1 MIFDASTHALP
12 LKLSTDLVVVGSGA
26 GGMAAAMAAA
36 EAGVR
41 TLLVEGG
48 EYLTPK
54 DMSQREEQM
63 FPKLLQDGGNRTSAD
78 RAVKI
83 HQGRGVGGSTLH
95 NTNLIKRIPEAIR
108 AEWTRTR
115 GLSHLPASRWTALY
129 EELEQLLRVDAVP
142 REQWNRHNLL
152 LEKACSELGWSG
164 GGLSHNRSG
173 CLGSGFCEVGCRYNA
188 KNNAF
193 KLLLPRLL
201 AAGGEVLSNCVAVRV
216 VHEGGAARGVEAVA
230 IDPVTRQVLG
240 EVEIIAKRVCL
251 SASAT
256 GTAALLLRSG
266 VRDPSGETGN
276 TLRIHPAVIAAGDFG
291 EPVKAWEGIPQTY
304 ECTEFLELDKP
315 DGHRVWVLPAFAHPV
330 GTATMV
336 PGHGATHRALMER
349 YPHLGVLT
357 AMIHDLTPGKVRPN
371 GKLGL
376 SIEYWPDEADRAE
389 LSLGLWASAKALFA
403 AGAKR
408 VLIPSRVPRV
418 LEPGDDLEWLKTM
431 PIEKGELD
439 LVAVHPMASVPMG
452 DDPQRAPV
460 GSDGK
465 HHHLQNLWVADGSL
479 FPSSIGVP
487 PQLSIYAMGLHV
499 GRSLAA

>member
-1 MIFDASTHALP
+1 
-12 LKLSTDLVVVGSGA
+12 
-26 GGMAAAMAAA
+26 
-36 EAGVR
+36 
-41 TLLVEGG
+41 
-48 EYLTPK
+48 
-54 DMSQREEQM
+54 
-63 FPKLLQDGGNRTSAD
+63 
-78 RAVKI
+78 
-83 HQGRGVGGSTLH
+83 STLH
-95 NTNLIKRIPEAIR
+95 NLNLIKRIPEAIR
-108 AEWTRTR
+108 VEWTRTR

-129 EELEQLLRVDAVP
+129 EELEQLLRVTAVP

-152 LEKACSELGWSG
+152 LEKACSELGWKG

-193 KLLLPRLL
+193 KVLLPRLL

-230 IDPVTRQVLG
+230 IDPVTRQVVG
-240 EVEIIAKRVCL
+240 EVEITAKRVCL

-256 GTAALLLRSG
+256 GTAALLLRSD

-276 TLRIHPAVIAAGDFG
+276 TLRIHPAVIAAGDFE

-330 GTATMV
+330 GTATMI

-349 YPHLGVLT
+349 YAHLGVLT
-357 AMIHDLTPGKVRPN
+357 AMIHDLTPGKVRPK

-408 VLIPSRVPRV
+408 VLIPLRVPRV

-439 LVAVHPMASVPMG
+439 VVAVHPMSSVPMG
-452 DDPQRAPV
+452 DDPRRAPV

-499 GRSLAA
+499 GRSLSA